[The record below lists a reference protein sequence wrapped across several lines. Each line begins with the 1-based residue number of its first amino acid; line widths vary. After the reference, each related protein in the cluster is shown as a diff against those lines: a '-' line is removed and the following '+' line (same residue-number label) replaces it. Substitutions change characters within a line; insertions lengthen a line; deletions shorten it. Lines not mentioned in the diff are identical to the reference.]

1 MKKSIL
7 AAAILAAIS
16 APAFANDSNWIFRGT
31 VAHISPNDDSGTV
44 LAPGD
49 GVSVGSSTGI
59 GLGFTYMMD
68 KNWGVEVLLATPFTH
83 DIEGTGDLA
92 GLSIGETKH
101 LPPTVSLT
109 YSWGDTTTFHVG
121 AGLNYTKFFQ
131 EDTSSAL
138 TSALGA
144 SSTSMKLDAST
155 GLSVQFGFDTPIN
168 DDWNF
173 TGGIYY
179 KKIDTTADVDVYVDG
194 ALAATASV
202 DVTIDPVVITLGVST
217 KF

>member
-7 AAAILAAIS
+7 AVVLLSAIS
-16 APAFANDSNWIFRGT
+16 APVFAADEGWIFRGT
-31 VAHISPNDDSGTV
+31 VAHISPNDDSGNV
-44 LAPGD
+44 LGAND

-131 EDTSSAL
+131 EDTSAAL

-144 SSTSMKLDAST
+144 TSTGLELDAST
-155 GLSVQFGFDTPIN
+155 GLSVQVGFDTPIN
-168 DDWNF
+168 NDWSF

-179 KKIDTTADVDVYVDG
+179 KNIETTADVYVNG
-194 ALAATASV
+194 AKAVSV
-202 DVTIDPVVITLGVST
+202 DVTIDPIVFTLGVST